1 MVIAWC
7 CAIFAFGEDTA
18 GMLRASIATM
28 ERHSPGERY
37 YCVIDEAGAHG
48 EAAGERLGQPLTQEA
63 GEEVAADLAD
73 LEAIVGEVLQS
84 VASLRLLNRMWAG
97 RRPLRSARRRPTC
110 PGLARPICV
119 GCHPRTGPRRST
131 TISWQWRRGNAS
143 RLWPNIWS
151 SYSGRRGPASRT
163 SGLQRI
169 LCGWQ
174 GRLLFNG

>member
-7 CAIFAFGEDTA
+7 FAIFAFGEDMA

-73 LEAIVGEVLQS
+73 LEAIVGQVLQS
-84 VASLRLLNRMWAG
+84 
-97 RRPLRSARRRPTC
+97 
-110 PGLARPICV
+110 
-119 GCHPRTGPRRST
+119 
-131 TISWQWRRGNAS
+131 WRHYA
-143 RLWPNIWS
+143 
-151 SYSGRRGPASRT
+151 
-163 SGLQRI
+163 
-169 LCGWQ
+169 C
-174 GRLLFNG
+174 